1 MEFIDWTAGAG
12 LIGALLFLGG
22 AAYAFRRRVYRL
34 QAARLAIP
42 YALLAAL
49 WALEHYLHRMGL
61 LDFLDADFL
70 TRLPLYGLV
79 ILGFVFLL
87 LTRALLGS
95 NTPLWPWLVSGLIG
109 LGATAALEPRAGL
122 AIPTTLQ
129 IGRFLVPRTGLAV
142 SLLIAGWAAF
152 TVGAVLQTD
161 RSLRLTSRYATL
173 VSHWA
178 IVLTLVVVG
187 GGLYF
192 ANLHPLGLALWM
204 LGSLFAIYVSVAPR
218 LPEVGHILRDWLSR
232 FIYRFLA
239 ALVYSLIFLVT
250 YLLLRGQLGARP
262 LWLALAVGLVMALVV
277 DPLLNRLRKRLKRW
291 NTGEHRDTAGLLR
304 QYSQS
309 ITNIL
314 DLNLLATVAVGT
326 ASELLDV
333 KRGFVF
339 LVDHEKGADG
349 RNHFQIRGVKGMG
362 ETDAIPGRLREDSPL
377 ATFFRY
383 EYQPITQAEI
393 YSQARF
399 RGLYDEEL
407 AWLDKLGVDVMVPIY
422 AKNEWI
428 GLLAL
433 GTKGSGREYSTRE
446 LGLLSMIA
454 DQTAVALENIRLV
467 EGLVRLNN
475 DFRRAYSALDQAN
488 RNLERLDKTKSDFI
502 SISSHELRTP
512 LTLISG
518 ASQMLLDDPDLQ
530 NNPYYKQLLGKMHTG
545 TVRLHEIV
553 DAMLDVAKIDTRAL
567 ELEPQPVS
575 LNSLIRGVCVDLRK
589 DLDDR
594 KQTLEMQNLE
604 DLPSVPADMQA
615 LRKVFYHVIVNAVK
629 YTPDGGR
636 IKISGRKL
644 EPNNADLRTGGVEV
658 LISDTGI
665 GIDPRFHDLIFTKFY
680 QTGELALHSTGK
692 TKFKGGGP
700 GLGLAIARG
709 IVEAHR
715 GRIWVESPGYSEENC
730 PGSTFHIVLPIRPLS

>member
-1 MEFIDWTAGAG
+1 MEFMDWTAGAG

-22 AAYAFRRRVYRL
+22 AAYAFRRRIYRL
-34 QAARLAIP
+34 QAARLAIG

-49 WALEHYLHRMGL
+49 WALEHYLRPMAWL
-61 LDFLDADFL
+61 NFLDADFL
-70 TRLPLYGLV
+70 NRLPLYGLV
-79 ILGFVFLL
+79 ILAFLFLL
-87 LTRALLGS
+87 LTRTLLGAS
-95 NTPLWPWLVSGLIG
+95 TPLWPWL
-109 LGATAALEPRAGL
+109 LGGVISLAAPAALEPRSGLAIPAALQIGRFVLPRAGL
-122 AIPTTLQ
+122 AI
-129 IGRFLVPRTGLAV
+129 G
-142 SLLIAGWAAF
+142 LLIAGWAAL
-152 TVGAVLQTD
+152 TGGAALQTD
-161 RSLRLTSRYATL
+161 RSLRQTSRYATQ

-178 IVLTLVVVG
+178 IVLALVVVG

-192 ANLHPLGLALWM
+192 ASLHLPGLALYS
-204 LGSLFAIYVSVAPR
+204 LGGLLAIYVSTAPR

-232 FIYRFLA
+232 FVYRLLATLIYGLVFLA
-239 ALVYSLIFLVT
+239 IYI
-250 YLLLRGQLGARP
+250 LLRGQLGARP
-262 LWLALAVGLVMALVV
+262 LWLALAGGLAMALAA
-277 DPLLNRLRKRLKRW
+277 DPVMNRLRKRLKRW
-291 NTGEHRDTAGLLR
+291 NSGEHQDTAGLLR

-362 ETDAIPGRLREDSPL
+362 DTDAIPGRLREDSPL

-383 EYQPITQAEI
+383 EYRPITQAEI
-393 YSQARF
+393 YSQSRF

-407 AWLDKLGVDVMVPIY
+407 SWLDKLGVDVMVPIY

-433 GTKGSGREYSTRE
+433 GAKGSGREYSARE
-446 LGLLSMIA
+446 MSLLSMIA

-575 LNSLIRGVCVDLRK
+575 LNSLIRGVCIDLRK
-589 DLDDR
+589 DLEDR

-604 DLPSVPADMQA
+604 DLPSVPADMKA
-615 LRKVFYHVIVNAVK
+615 LRKVFYHVVVNAIK
-629 YTPDGGR
+629 YTPDGGK

-658 LISDTGI
+658 IISDTGI

-730 PGSTFHIVLPIRPLS
+730 PGSTFHIVLPVRPL